1 MDCASVRLDIGRI
14 VSKDLHVPKLLG
26 ARRTH
31 MTRIALLSGFIGL
44 CLPIAAMAAEDH
56 AIVSPQQLKWMAPP
70 ALTQGAE
77 IAVVSGDPSKDGPY
91 VMRMKVPAGFKIM
104 PHTHP
109 NTENVTVI
117 SGTFNLGSGPK
128 FDEAKLE
135 AVKAGGFVQ
144 VPSGMEHYVFI
155 SEDTLIQLH
164 GVGPTGIT
172 YVNPADDPRK
182 SN

>member
-1 MDCASVRLDIGRI
+1 
-14 VSKDLHVPKLLG
+14 
-26 ARRTH
+26 
-31 MTRIALLSGFIGL
+31 MTRIALFGAALNC
-44 CLPIAAMAAEDH
+44 CLPFAAFAAEDH
-56 AIVSPQQLKWMAPP
+56 AVVSPEQLKWMAPP
-70 ALTQGAE
+70 ALTE
-77 IAVVSGDPSKDGPY
+77 IAVVTGDPSKEGPY
-91 VMRMKVPAGFKIM
+91 VMRLKAAAGFKIM

-117 SGTFNLGSGPK
+117 SGTFNLGTGAK

-135 AVKAGGFVQ
+135 PIKAGGFVQ
-144 VPSGMEHYVFI
+144 VPSGMEHYVLT

-172 YVNPADDPRK
+172 YINPADDPRK

>member
-1 MDCASVRLDIGRI
+1 MIRV
-14 VSKDLHVPKLLG
+14 
-26 ARRTH
+26 
-31 MTRIALLSGFIGL
+31 ALLSALLGL
-44 CLPIAAMAAEDH
+44 VLPVAAIAAEDH
-56 AIVSPQQLKWMAPP
+56 AIVSPEQLKWMAPP
-70 ALTQGAE
+70 ALMQGAE
-77 IAVVSGDPSKDGPY
+77 IAVVSGDPSKDEPY
-91 VMRMKVPAGFKIM
+91 VMRLKVPAGFKIM

-128 FDEAKLE
+128 FDEAKLQ

-144 VPSGMEHYVFI
+144 VPSGMEHYVLT

-172 YVNPADDPRK
+172 YVNPGDDPRK

>member
-1 MDCASVRLDIGRI
+1 
-14 VSKDLHVPKLLG
+14 
-26 ARRTH
+26 
-31 MTRIALLSGFIGL
+31 MTRKILLSIVFSL
-44 CLPIAAMAAEDH
+44 CSPLFAIAAEQHSVVSAE
-56 AIVSPQQLKWMAPP
+56 QLKWSAPP
-70 ALTQGAE
+70 ALLEGAE
-77 IAVVSGDPSKDGPY
+77 IAVVAGDPSKEEPY
-91 VMRMKVPAGFKIM
+91 VIRLKAPAGFKIM

-117 SGTFNLGSGPK
+117 SGTFNLGTGAK
-128 FDEAKLE
+128 FDEAKL
-135 AVKAGGFVQ
+135 VPINAGGFVQ
-144 VPSGMEHYVFI
+144 VPSGMEHYVLI